1 VILDMRLLQEFGEL
15 CYWESGSTGTDSLS
29 NRGKCEVWRGDNCMD
44 ASSCLDCRKENIH
57 SLDQMESAGTDV
69 KIASYEGGE
78 LQEMNVL
85 TSKTSD
91 LVAIVEER

>member
-1 VILDMRLLQEFGEL
+1 
-15 CYWESGSTGTDSLS
+15 
-29 NRGKCEVWRGDNCMD
+29 
-44 ASSCLDCRKENIH
+44 
-57 SLDQMESAGTDV
+57 MESAGTDV